1 MPLSTRFAVAIHTAG
16 MIAVLGEREPVTS
29 EAVAK
34 SVDTNPVVVRRV
46 IAMLARRGL
55 VCVRKGQ
62 HGGATLA
69 RPPESIRLDEIY
81 RAVEP
86 DPLFAVPLQGAHNEC
101 PVARCVGA
109 VLERFFHRA
118 ETGMLATLHGMTL
131 ADVVESVKER
141 AGCLPSQRKKSIIH
155 ELLQNPKR

>member
-16 MIAVLGEREPVTS
+16 MLAVLGDSEPVTS
-29 EAVAK
+29 EAIAK

-55 VCVRKGQ
+55 VRVRKGQ

-69 RPPESIRLDEIY
+69 RAPESIGLDEIY

-86 DPLFAVPLQGAHNEC
+86 EPLFSIPVPSPHHSC
-101 PVARCVGA
+101 PVGRCVGA
-109 VLERFFHRA
+109 VLAKFFHRA
-118 ETGMLATLHGMTL
+118 ETGMLESLRGMTL
-131 ADVVESVKER
+131 ADVIESVKER
-141 AGCLPSQRKKSIIH
+141 AGCLPNS
-155 ELLQNPKR
+155 PKRK